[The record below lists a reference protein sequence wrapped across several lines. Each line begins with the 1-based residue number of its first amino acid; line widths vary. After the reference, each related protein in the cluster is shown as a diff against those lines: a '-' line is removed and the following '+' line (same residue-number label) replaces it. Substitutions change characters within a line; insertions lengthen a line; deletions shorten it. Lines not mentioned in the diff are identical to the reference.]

1 MSTLR
6 QLLAW
11 GEETLRQAQVP
22 DAEVDAW
29 ELMETAFAVEKSCYF
44 LQRDDKIE
52 DTDRER
58 QYRGFIEQR
67 CRRIPL
73 QQITGR
79 AWFMGWN
86 LRSATRC

>member
-44 LQRDDKIE
+44 HHIKQ
-52 DTDRER
+52 
-58 QYRGFIEQR
+58 
-67 CRRIPL
+67 
-73 QQITGR
+73 
-79 AWFMGWN
+79 
-86 LRSATRC
+86 